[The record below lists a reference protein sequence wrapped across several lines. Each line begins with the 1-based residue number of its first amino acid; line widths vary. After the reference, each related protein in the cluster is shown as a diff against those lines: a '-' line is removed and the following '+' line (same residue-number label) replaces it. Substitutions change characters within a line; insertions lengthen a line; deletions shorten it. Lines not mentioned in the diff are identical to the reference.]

1 MKAQSTASKSP
12 TGLMPRIGAVA
23 AIVGTFVYVAMSVLH
38 GNPPIDEASKIL
50 DHVAE
55 RPWWRAAHLANILAV
70 LLWLGALSTLT
81 GSLGRGNARALG
93 RVSQAMM
100 TTTTAVFAV
109 YFSIHGFA
117 FSTLAVRWVKTAAPG
132 RGALLTETNAV
143 LTLLGTTAFT
153 AQALLGLSILLYGL
167 TVALSKGF
175 PAWLG
180 WIGAIAGTG
189 WAIGALIISFEV
201 IVPFT
206 VLSWIWMIALGVTM
220 WARVGKLAERSEH
233 VGRAG

>member
-1 MKAQSTASKSP
+1 MWARPAAGSSSARRSATNRSARRYASSASRRRSRSASTRAGQ
-12 TGLMPRIGAVA
+12 TMPVS
-23 AIVGTFVYVAMSVLH
+23 VGTLIYVAMRVLH
-38 GNPPIDEASKIL
+38 GTPPIDEASKIL

-55 RPWWRAAHLANILAV
+55 RPWWRTAHLANILAV

-81 GSLGRGNARALG
+81 GSLGRGNAWALG

-109 YFSIHGFA
+109 YFNIHGFA
-117 FSTLAVRWVKTAAPG
+117 FSTLADRWVDTAAPG
-132 RGALLTETNAV
+132 REALLTETNAV

-189 WAIGALIISFEV
+189 WTIGALIISF
-201 IVPFT
+201 
-206 VLSWIWMIALGVTM
+206 
-220 WARVGKLAERSEH
+220 
-233 VGRAG
+233 